1 MEDNS
6 KIKVML
12 ENLEKMSKDDAQ
24 KRLKKLKREILKH
37 EIVFILFILIGVTN
51 LTLMLTG
58 FVSFGFLNIMV
69 ILGCALACYGIF
81 KYSEPYEVEK
91 ALIQVIISL
100 TDEK

>member
-1 MEDNS
+1 
-6 KIKVML
+6 ML
-12 ENLEKMSKDDAQ
+12 ENLEKMSKKDAQ
-24 KRLKKLKREILKH
+24 KRLKELKKEILKH

-58 FVSFGFLNIMV
+58 FVSFGFVSIMV

-91 ALIQVIISL
+91 SLIQLIISL